1 MNKINV
7 NTMAT
12 RKTILTVLWVFI
24 AAIAAASVTALVI
37 FPQWE
42 GIFLAGMGGF
52 LILNLLLSMF
62 FIKRNLKD

>member
-37 FPQWE
+37 FPQWK

-62 FIKRNLKD
+62 FVKRNFKN